1 MRIVLAS
8 IHPQSLSG
16 QITGLR
22 GLATQLSG
30 IGQQVKIVSAVPL
43 APIPIGTIR
52 PAPQARKSIVSRA
65 SIMVRAL
72 RRLVQDS
79 DGADLVHVN
88 LPTPAFAPVG
98 DLLQA
103 ILPIPVVVGFDAHL
117 ADSAWACRKAVIRD
131 PRFYAPR
138 LLVNNA
144 LLARWPS
151 HRCPRYIVSSDAGRA
166 ELSRLGFPGDAVRVL
181 PNVVDLDEQPRM
193 TQADARRGLGLPE
206 APLISYLG
214 HYHHVKGVDILV
226 EAFARVSEAGDD
238 CRLVLAWSGLGDSTR
253 IERHIHR
260 LGLSERVI
268 RLGRVP
274 VASLFSA
281 ADVVVLPY
289 LSAMGQCM
297 FPAVLLEAIQV
308 GIPIVTSDLA
318 DFRCLFR
325 DGPGASLVPVG
336 DVEAVAAEVRRLL
349 EDRQAREAMVAAQR
363 DLFRTRLNPQ
373 SVARDYL
380 RVYHEACEVHAS
392 VSHRWSRAP
401 RDSARGCQSSATAS
415 EMPER
420 SSCRDGRGQQ

>member
-22 GLATQLSG
+22 GLAIQLRK
-30 IGQQVKIVSAVPL
+30 IGQRVETVSAVPL
-43 APIPIGTIR
+43 SPTPMSTSR

-65 SIMVRAL
+65 LIMVRAL
-72 RRLVQDS
+72 RKLVQDA

-103 ILPIPVVVGFDAHL
+103 VLSMPVVVGFDAHL
-117 ADSAWACRKAVIRD
+117 ADSAWACRKAVIQD

-166 ELSRLGFPGDAVRVL
+166 ELSRLGFPRDAVRVL
-181 PNVVDLDEQPRM
+181 PNVVDLDEQPRL
-193 TQADARRGLGLPE
+193 TQTDARRELSLPE
-206 APLISYLG
+206 ATLISYLG
-214 HYHHVKGVDILV
+214 HYHHVKGVDVLI
-226 EAFARVSEAGDD
+226 EAFARILEARDD
-238 CRLVLAWSGLGDSTR
+238 CRLVLAWSGLGNSAR
-253 IERHIHR
+253 IERQIDM

-268 RLGRVP
+268 RLGCVP
-274 VASLFSA
+274 AATLFSA
-281 ADVVVLPY
+281 ADIVVLPY

-336 DVEAVAAEVRRLL
+336 DSEAIAAEVARLI
-349 EDRQAREAMVAAQR
+349 EDGQAREAMAGAQR
-363 DLFRTRLNPQ
+363 DLSRSRLNPKR
-373 SVARDYL
+373 VAQNYL
-380 RVYHEACEVHAS
+380 RVYHEACEAHS
-392 VSHRWSRAP
+392 LGSRRGIRAP
-401 RDSARGCQSSATAS
+401 RDQARACQSAAIAAEIPECAS
-415 EMPER
+415 LGDDLEQE
-420 SSCRDGRGQQ
+420 